1 METIKTIL
9 NQIEAKKQIKILYAC
24 ETGSRAWGFPS
35 PDSDFDIRFI
45 YMHERDWYLSLGQ
58 RKDTIEY
65 MDGDLDITGWD
76 LRKCLTL
83 LKKSNAPLIER
94 FQSPIEYYAVPG
106 FKDEFKKL
114 IESYYS
120 PIAVFFHHYSLAKNF
135 WEDLKDKEEFKLK
148 SYFYLIRSLL
158 SCNWII
164 KDKSVLPMEIEGLM
178 KYVDEDFKEVLRK
191 LILLKGT
198 VGEKYLHSREDKL
211 NERILNLF
219 KLIESSKES
228 LVANKADMS
237 LPNEFFLKMLYAE
250 ANH

>member
-1 METIKTIL
+1 MQHIL
-9 NQIEAKKQIKILYAC
+9 TQIETKKQIKILYAC

-35 PDSDFDIRFI
+35 PDSDYDIRFI
-45 YMHERDWYLSLGQ
+45 YMHERDWYLSLSQ
-58 RKDTIEY
+58 RKDTIEI

-114 IESYYS
+114 VERYYS
-120 PIAVFFHHYSLAKNF
+120 PIAVFFHHYSWAKNF

-178 KYVDEDFKEVLRK
+178 KYIDDDFKDELRT
-191 LILLKGT
+191 LIVLKGA
-198 VGEKYLHSREDKL
+198 VAEKHLYRREDKL

-219 KLIESSKES
+219 ELIESSKES

-237 LPNEFFLKMLYAE
+237 LLNEFFLKMLYAE
-250 ANH
+250 ANY